1 MSETKTFATTGTGKL
16 QSMNS
21 VRVKNRRRQ
30 MRTNPR
36 DVTENEAAAPPRAA
50 CAPSVNAPAHKC
62 HERQLL

>member
-21 VRVKNRRRQ
+21 VRVKNRRQ

-36 DVTENEAAAPPRAA
+36 DVTENEAAAPPPRAA

-62 HERQLL
+62 QLV